1 MFQTFLAQAQSAA
14 PQQMPGGGIGSFFV
28 PLIFIFIMYFVMIRP
43 QKKRQQQ
50 QQQLT
55 SSLKTGDRIVTN
67 AGIHG
72 LISNVKENTAL
83 GLDIQGGTSFLIR
96 LKGGDKEVTKAMLD
110 QAVEVIRKRVDY
122 FGGGEPIISPVG
134 SDRILVQIP
143 GLDTAK
149 IQEARDQLSRVAK
162 LEFRLVYPDN
172 GERLREID
180 QGKQVIP
187 PEYRIETYKQQH
199 QAEGEKPIEERLLVK
214 KKADLAGDRVSG
226 AGASY
231 ERDGWAVHLRF
242 DSEGA
247 KQFGNITAA
256 NVHHRFAIVLDGVIQ
271 SAPVIQDAI
280 YGGDAQITGRFTEE
294 EARGLA
300 SVLENP
306 LQTPVSIE
314 EERSV
319 SPTLGLDSIRASILA
334 GLLGLA
340 ITLVCVAVYYKIP
353 GLIANLALII
363 NLILLVGA
371 LTLFHFVLTLPG
383 IAGIILT
390 IGLSVDANVLIYE
403 RLREEMALGKS
414 LKVAVKAAYE
424 KAFSSIFDANVTT
437 LITAAILFWQASG
450 PVKGFAISLTL
461 GILASL
467 FTALIVGRNFLGWF
481 VDTERL
487 KRISMLHL
495 ISSKHIDFLG
505 KGFLACMCSLALL
518 LAGATAFYI
527 RGERNFGVDFR
538 GGDLITMS
546 APNKIDVGQVRDA
559 LKPIGFAD
567 ASIQESAQGGK
578 SYITVRTPLN
588 TSDKVEKQIIQAMPN
603 AAFKVEG
610 SERVGALVG
619 GELARNSLVALGL
632 GILGI
637 LIFVTFRFEL
647 SFAVGAIVA
656 LLHDVLITVG
666 MFSLFGR
673 ELTLT
678 MVGAVLTIAGYSIND
693 TIVVYD
699 RIREGL
705 ASGRRGSIEQI
716 MNESINQTLSRTILT
731 STVTVIPILC
741 LFLFGGAVLR
751 DFSLAIII
759 GVAIGTYSSIFIA
772 SPIVLWWS
780 RARGR
785 GAAALRREVTEKATT
800 AANPLAQR

>member
-1 MFQTFLAQAQSAA
+1 MTPALTFFIGLVMLVLFGWYFATDQGLRKRLLA
-14 PQQMPGGGIGSFFV
+14 
-28 PLIFIFIMYFVMIRP
+28 
-43 QKKRQQQ
+43 
-50 QQQLT
+50 LT
-55 SSLKTGDRIVTN
+55 LTVLLVVFSIVT
-67 AGIHG
+67 IWPPEKK
-72 LISNVKENTAL
+72 IAL

-96 LKGGDKEVTKAMLD
+96 LKGGDKEVNKGMLD

-122 FGGGEPIISPVG
+122 FGASEPIISPVG
-134 SDRILVQIP
+134 NDRILVQIP

-162 LEFRLVYPDN
+162 LEFRLVYPDS
-172 GERLREID
+172 GERLRAID
-180 QGKQVIP
+180 ASKEVIP
-187 PEYRIETYKQQH
+187 PEYRIEVYKH
-199 QAEGEKPIEERLLVK
+199 PAEGNEKPTEERLLVK
-214 KKADLAGDRVSG
+214 KKADLGGDRVSG
-226 AGASY
+226 SNAYYGN
-231 ERDGWAVHLRF
+231 EGWTVQLKF

-247 KQFGNITAA
+247 QKFGQITEQYKG
-256 NVHHRFAIVLDGVIQ
+256 HRFAIVLDGIIQ
-271 SAPVIQDAI
+271 SAPVIRDAI
-280 YGGDAQITGRFTEE
+280 YGGDAVITGKFGEQ

-334 GLLGLA
+334 GLVGLA
-340 ITLVCVAVYYKIP
+340 ITLVCVAIYYKIP
-353 GLIANLALII
+353 GLVANLALII
-363 NLILLVGA
+363 NLILLIGA
-371 LTLFHFVLTLPG
+371 LTMFRFVLTLPG

-414 LKVAVKAAYE
+414 LKIAMKTAYE

-461 GILASL
+461 GVLASL

-578 SYITVRTPLN
+578 SYITIRTPLN
-588 TSDKVEKQIIQAMPN
+588 TSDKAEKQIIQTMPN
-603 AAFKVEG
+603 VGFKVEG

-619 GELARNSLVALGL
+619 GELAKNSLIALGL

-656 LLHDVLITVG
+656 LLHDVLMTVG
-666 MFSLFGR
+666 MFALLGR

-731 STVTVIPILC
+731 STVTLIPILC
-741 LFLFGGAVLR
+741 LFLFGGPVLR

-759 GVAIGTYSSIFIA
+759 GVVVGTYSSIFIA
-772 SPIVLWWS
+772 SPIVLWWT

-785 GAAALRREVTEKATT
+785 STVSLRREVTEKTST

>member
-1 MFQTFLAQAQSAA
+1 MTPALTFFIGLA
-14 PQQMPGGGIGSFFV
+14 MLVLFGW
-28 PLIFIFIMYFVMIRP
+28 YFATDQGPRKRILAMTLVLLLVVFSVATIWPP
-43 QKKRQQQ
+43 QKK
-50 QQQLT
+50 
-55 SSLKTGDRIVTN
+55 I
-67 AGIHG
+67 
-72 LISNVKENTAL
+72 AL

-96 LKGGDKEVTKAMLD
+96 LKPGDKPITKGMLD

-134 SDRILVQIP
+134 TDRILVQIP

-172 GERLREID
+172 GEKLKAID
-180 QGKQVIP
+180 EGKDVIP
-187 PEYRIETYKQQH
+187 PEYRIESHKIQR
-199 QAEGEKPIEERLLVK
+199 EGEKPIEERLLLK
-214 KKADLAGDRVSG
+214 KKAELSGNRVSN

-231 ERDGWAVHLRF
+231 EKEGWVVHLRF
-242 DSEGA
+242 DAEGA
-247 KQFGNITAA
+247 KEFGRITAA
-256 NVHHRFAIVLDGVIQ
+256 NIHHRFAIVLDGAIQ

-294 EARGLA
+294 EARSLA

-334 GLLGLA
+334 GLVGLA
-340 ITLVCVAVYYKIP
+340 ITIVCVAIYYKIP

-363 NLILLVGA
+363 NLVLLLGA
-371 LTLFHFVLTLPG
+371 LTMFHFVLTLPG

-390 IGLSVDANVLIYE
+390 IGLSVDANVLIFE

-414 LKVAVKAAYE
+414 LKVALNTAYE

-437 LITAAILFWQASG
+437 LITAAILFWKATG
-450 PVKGFAISLTL
+450 PVKGFAISLSL

-467 FTALIVGRNFLGWF
+467 FTALIVGRNCLGWF
-481 VDTERL
+481 VDTGRL

-495 ISSKHIDFLG
+495 IPAQKINFLG
-505 KGFLACMCSLALL
+505 KGFIACMCSLALL
-518 LAGATAFYI
+518 VAGATAFYL
-527 RGERNFGVDFR
+527 RGEKNFGVDFR
-538 GGDLITMS
+538 GGDLITLS
-546 APNKIDVGQVRDA
+546 APRTINIGQVRHA
-559 LKPIGFAD
+559 LQPLGLAD

-578 SYITVRTPLN
+578 SYITIRTPLN
-588 TSDKVEKQIIQAMPN
+588 TSDKVEKQILQSMPDTG
-603 AAFKVEG
+603 FSVEG

-619 GELARNSLVALGL
+619 GELAKSSLIALGL

-656 LLHDVLITVG
+656 LLHDVLMTVG
-666 MFSLFGR
+666 IFALLGR

-705 ASGRRGSIEQI
+705 ASGRRGTIEEI
-716 MNESINQTLSRTILT
+716 MNSSINQTLSRTILT
-731 STVTVIPILC
+731 STVTLIPILC
-741 LFLFGGAVLR
+741 LFFFGGAVLR

-759 GVAIGTYSSIFIA
+759 GVVVGTYSSIFIA

-780 RARGR
+780 RARGHTTSS
-785 GAAALRREVTEKATT
+785 LRREVIQQATP
-800 AANPLAQR
+800 ASSPVARRS

>member
-1 MFQTFLAQAQSAA
+1 MLVLFGWYFATDQGPRKRLLATTL
-14 PQQMPGGGIGSFFV
+14 MLMLV
-28 PLIFIFIMYFVMIRP
+28 IFSIITIWPP
-43 QKKRQQQ
+43 QKK
-50 QQQLT
+50 
-55 SSLKTGDRIVTN
+55 I
-67 AGIHG
+67 
-72 LISNVKENTAL
+72 AL

-96 LKGGDKEVTKAMLD
+96 LKGDKDVTKGMLD

-122 FGGGEPIISPVG
+122 FGASEPIISPVG
-134 SDRILVQIP
+134 NDRILVQIP

-172 GERLREID
+172 GQRLKAID
-180 QGKQVIP
+180 EGKDVIP
-187 PEYRIETYKQQH
+187 PDYRIETYKLRK
-199 QAEGEKPIEERLLVK
+199 EGNEPAREERLLVK
-214 KKADLAGDRVSG
+214 KKADLGGDHVTQAAPRYGNEGWEVQLKF
-226 AGASY
+226 
-231 ERDGWAVHLRF
+231 DG
-242 DSEGA
+242 EGT
-247 KQFGNITAA
+247 KKFGQITEA
-256 NVHHRFAIVLDGVIQ
+256 NVNHRFAIVLDGVIQ
-271 SAPVIQDAI
+271 SAPVIKTAI
-280 YGGDAQITGRFTEE
+280 YGGDAVISGGGMGEE

-340 ITLVCVAVYYKIP
+340 ITLVCVAIYYKIP
-353 GLIANLALII
+353 GLVANLALII
-363 NLILLVGA
+363 NLILLIGA
-371 LTLFHFVLTLPG
+371 LTMFRFVLTLPG

-578 SYITVRTPLN
+578 SYITIRTPLN
-588 TSDKVEKQIIQAMPN
+588 TSDKAEKQIIQTMPN
-603 AAFKVEG
+603 VGFKVEG

-619 GELARNSLVALGL
+619 GELAKNSLIALGL

-656 LLHDVLITVG
+656 LLHDVLMTVG
-666 MFSLFGR
+666 MFALLGR

-731 STVTVIPILC
+731 STVTLIPILC
-741 LFLFGGAVLR
+741 LFLFGGPVLR

-759 GVAIGTYSSIFIA
+759 GVVVGTYSSIFIA
-772 SPIVLWWS
+772 SPIVLWWT

-785 GAAALRREVTEKATT
+785 STVSLRREVTEKTST

>member
-1 MFQTFLAQAQSAA
+1 MTAGLTFFIGLVMLILFGWYFATDQGLRKHLLAATLMLLLVTFSIITIW
-14 PQQMPGGGIGSFFV
+14 P
-28 PLIFIFIMYFVMIRP
+28 P
-43 QKKRQQQ
+43 QKK
-50 QQQLT
+50 
-55 SSLKTGDRIVTN
+55 I
-67 AGIHG
+67 
-72 LISNVKENTAL
+72 AL

-96 LKGGDKEVTKAMLD
+96 LKGGDKEVNKGMLD

-172 GERLREID
+172 GERLRAID
-180 QGKQVIP
+180 TGKEVIP
-187 PEYRIETYKQQH
+187 PEYRIESYKH
-199 QAEGEKPIEERLLVK
+199 TAEGNEKPVEERLLVK
-214 KKADLAGDRVSG
+214 KKADLGGDRVS
-226 AGASY
+226 ASNAY
-231 ERDGWAVHLRF
+231 YGNEGWTVQLKF

-247 KQFGNITAA
+247 KKFGQITEQYKG
-256 NVHHRFAIVLDGVIQ
+256 HRFAIVLDGLIQ
-271 SAPVIQDAI
+271 SAPVIRDAI
-280 YGGDAQITGRFTEE
+280 YGGDAIITGKFSEH

-334 GLLGLA
+334 GLVGLA

-353 GLIANLALII
+353 GLVANLALII
-363 NLILLVGA
+363 NLVLLIGA
-371 LTLFHFVLTLPG
+371 LTMFHFVLTLPG

-414 LKVAVKAAYE
+414 LKVAVKTAYE

-437 LITAAILFWQASG
+437 LITAAILFWKASG

-467 FTALIVGRNFLGWF
+467 FTALIVGRNCLGWF
-481 VDTERL
+481 VDTGRL

-495 ISSKHIDFLG
+495 ISAQNINFLG

-518 LAGATAFYI
+518 LAGALAFYT
-527 RGERNFGVDFR
+527 RGDRNFGVDFR
-538 GGDLITMS
+538 GGDLITLS
-546 APNKIDVGQVRDA
+546 APGKIDIGQVRDA

-567 ASIQESAQGGK
+567 ASIQESTQGGK

-588 TSDKVEKQIIQAMPN
+588 TSDKVEKQIMQTIPGTG
-603 AAFKVEG
+603 FKVEG

-619 GELARNSLVALGL
+619 GELAKSSLIALGL

-656 LLHDVLITVG
+656 LLHDVLMTVG
-666 MFSLFGR
+666 MFSLLGR

-705 ASGRRGSIEQI
+705 ASGRRGTIEEI
-716 MNESINQTLSRTILT
+716 MNSSINQTLSRTILT
-731 STVTVIPILC
+731 STVTLIPILC
-741 LFLFGGAVLR
+741 LFFFGGAVLR
-751 DFSLAIII
+751 DFSLAIIV
-759 GVAIGTYSSIFIA
+759 GVVVGTYSSIFIA
-772 SPIVLWWS
+772 SPIVLWWT
-780 RARGR
+780 RARG
-785 GAAALRREVTEKATT
+785 GSATALRREITEKAAT
-800 AANPLAQR
+800 ANPLAQR

>member
-1 MFQTFLAQAQSAA
+1 MTPALTFLVGLAMLVLFGWYFATDQ
-14 PQQMPGGGIGSFFV
+14 GLRKR
-28 PLIFIFIMYFVMIRP
+28 LIATALLLVLVVFSIATIWPP
-43 QKKRQQQ
+43 QK
-50 QQQLT
+50 T
-55 SSLKTGDRIVTN
+55 I
-67 AGIHG
+67 
-72 LISNVKENTAL
+72 AL

-96 LKGGDKEVTKAMLD
+96 LKGGDKEVTKGMLD
-110 QAVEVIRKRVDY
+110 QAVEVIRKRIDT
-122 FGGGEPIISPVG
+122 FGVSEPIISPVAN
-134 SDRILVQIP
+134 DRILVQIP

-172 GERLREID
+172 GERLRQID
-180 QGKQVIP
+180 EGKQVIP
-187 PEYRIETYKQQH
+187 PDYRIETYKLSP
-199 QAEGEKPIEERLLVK
+199 EGESVAGVKEKPREERLLVK
-214 KKADLAGDRVSG
+214 KKADLSGDRVSN

-231 ERDGWAVHLRF
+231 ERDGWVVHLRF

-247 KQFGNITAA
+247 KKFGDITAA
-256 NVHHRFAIVLDGVIQ
+256 HIHHRFAIVLDGIIQ

-300 SVLENP
+300 SVLQNP

-334 GLLGLA
+334 GLVGLA

-363 NLILLVGA
+363 NLILLIGA
-371 LTLFHFVLTLPG
+371 LTMFHFVLTLPG

-414 LKVAVKAAYE
+414 LKVALNTAYE

-437 LITAAILFWQASG
+437 LITAAILFWKATG

-467 FTALIVGRNFLGWF
+467 FTALIVGRNCLGSL
-481 VDTERL
+481 VDTGRL

-495 ISSKHIDFLG
+495 ISAQNINFLG
-505 KGFLACMCSLALL
+505 KGFIACMCSLALL
-518 LAGATAFYI
+518 LAGAFAFYQ

-538 GGDLITMS
+538 GGDLITLS
-546 APNKIDVGQVRDA
+546 AAGKIDIGQVRGA
-559 LKPIGFAD
+559 LKPIGLAD
-567 ASIQESAQGGK
+567 ASIQESTQVGR
-578 SYITVRTPLN
+578 SYITIRTPLN
-588 TSDKVEKQIIQAMPN
+588 TSDKVEKQVMQTLPSTG
-603 AAFKVEG
+603 FRVEG

-619 GELARNSLVALGL
+619 GELAKNSLIALGL

-647 SFAVGAIVA
+647 AFAVGAIVA
-656 LLHDVLITVG
+656 LLHDVFMTVG
-666 MFSLFGR
+666 VFSLLGR

-678 MVGAVLTIAGYSIND
+678 MIGAVLTIAGYSIND

-705 ASGRRGSIEQI
+705 ASGRRGTIEEI
-716 MNESINQTLSRTILT
+716 MNSSINQTLSRTILT
-731 STVTVIPILC
+731 STVTLIPILC
-741 LFLFGGAVLR
+741 LFFFGGAVLR

-759 GVAIGTYSSIFIA
+759 GVIVGTYSSIFIA
-772 SPIVLWWS
+772 SPIVLWWT
-780 RARGR
+780 RARGG
-785 GAAALRREVTEKATT
+785 GATALRREVTEKAA

>member
-1 MFQTFLAQAQSAA
+1 MTPALTFFIGLA
-14 PQQMPGGGIGSFFV
+14 MLVLFGW
-28 PLIFIFIMYFVMIRP
+28 YFATDQGPRKRLLAMTLMLLLVVFSIATIWPP
-43 QKKRQQQ
+43 QKK
-50 QQQLT
+50 
-55 SSLKTGDRIVTN
+55 I
-67 AGIHG
+67 
-72 LISNVKENTAL
+72 AL

-96 LKGGDKEVTKAMLD
+96 LVPGDKPITKGMLD
-110 QAVEVIRKRVDY
+110 QAVEVIRKRIDV
-122 FGGGEPIISPVG
+122 FGVSEPIISPVG
-134 SDRILVQIP
+134 GDRILVQIP

-172 GERLREID
+172 GQRLKAID
-180 QGKQVIP
+180 EGKDVIP
-187 PEYRIETYKQQH
+187 PDYRIETYKLRK
-199 QAEGEKPIEERLLVK
+199 EGNEPARNERLLVK
-214 KKADLAGDRVSG
+214 KKADLGGDHVTQAAPRYGNEGWEVQLKF
-226 AGASY
+226 
-231 ERDGWAVHLRF
+231 DG
-242 DSEGA
+242 EGT
-247 KQFGNITAA
+247 KKFGQITEA
-256 NVHHRFAIVLDGVIQ
+256 NVNHRFAIVLDGVIQ
-271 SAPVIQDAI
+271 SAPVIKTAI
-280 YGGDAQITGRFTEE
+280 YGGDAVISGGGMGEE

-334 GLLGLA
+334 GLVGLA

-353 GLIANLALII
+353 GLVANLALII
-363 NLILLVGA
+363 NLILLIGA
-371 LTLFHFVLTLPG
+371 LTMFRFVLTLPG

-414 LKVAVKAAYE
+414 LKVAIKTAYE

-437 LITAAILFWQASG
+437 LITAAILFWKASG
-450 PVKGFAISLTL
+450 PVKGFAIALTL

-481 VDTERL
+481 VDTGCL

-495 ISSKHIDFLG
+495 ISAQHINFLG

-527 RGERNFGVDFR
+527 RCERKLGVDFR
-538 GGDLITMS
+538 VGDLIRMS

-578 SYITVRTPLN
+578 SYITIRTPLN
-588 TSDKVEKQIIQAMPN
+588 TSDKAEKQIMQAMPN
-603 AAFKVEG
+603 FGFKVEG
-610 SERVGALVG
+610 SERGGALVG
-619 GELARNSLVALGL
+619 GELAKNSLIALGL

-656 LLHDVLITVG
+656 LLHDVLMTVG
-666 MFSLFGR
+666 MLSLMGR

-705 ASGRRGSIEQI
+705 ASGRRGTIEEI
-716 MNESINQTLSRTILT
+716 MNSSINQTLSRTILT
-731 STVTVIPILC
+731 STVTLIPILC
-741 LFLFGGAVLR
+741 LFFFGGAVLR

-759 GVAIGTYSSIFIA
+759 GVVVGTYSSIFIA
-772 SPIVLWWS
+772 SPIVLWWT
-780 RARGR
+780 RARGGR
-785 GAAALRREVTEKATT
+785 ESALRREITEKAAT

>member
-1 MFQTFLAQAQSAA
+1 MTPAFTFLAGLA
-14 PQQMPGGGIGSFFV
+14 MLVLFGW
-28 PLIFIFIMYFVMIRP
+28 YFATDQGPRKRLLAMTLMLVLVVSSIVTIWPP
-43 QKKRQQQ
+43 QKK
-50 QQQLT
+50 
-55 SSLKTGDRIVTN
+55 I
-67 AGIHG
+67 
-72 LISNVKENTAL
+72 AL

-96 LKGGDKEVTKAMLD
+96 LKGGDKEVTKGMLD

-149 IQEARDQLSRVAK
+149 VQEARDQLSRVAK
-162 LEFRLVYPDN
+162 LEFRMVYPDN
-172 GERLREID
+172 GDRLRAID
-180 QGKQVIP
+180 AGKEVIP
-187 PEYRIETYKQQH
+187 PDYRIEVYKIA
-199 QAEGEKPIEERLLVK
+199 AEENEKPREERLLVK
-214 KKADLAGDRVSG
+214 KKADLGGEHVSHASAGYG
-226 AGASY
+226 N
-231 ERDGWAVHLRF
+231 EGWEVKLDF
-242 DSEGA
+242 DTEGA
-247 KQFGNITAA
+247 KRFGDITAA
-256 NVHHRFAIVLDGVIQ
+256 NVGHRFAIVLDGVIQ
-271 SAPVIQDAI
+271 SAPVIKTAI
-280 YGGDAQITGRFTEE
+280 YGGNAVISGGRMGEP

-334 GLLGLA
+334 GLVGLV

-371 LTLFHFVLTLPG
+371 LTMFHFVLTLPG

-414 LKVAVKAAYE
+414 LKVAVNTAYE

-437 LITAAILFWQASG
+437 LITAAILFWKASG
-450 PVKGFAISLTL
+450 PVKGFAISLSL

-467 FTALIVGRNFLGWF
+467 FTALIVGRNCLGWL
-481 VDTERL
+481 VDTGRL

-495 ISSKHIDFLG
+495 ISAQNINFLG
-505 KGFLACMCSLALL
+505 KGFIACMCSLALL
-518 LAGATAFYI
+518 LAGAFAFYK

-538 GGDLITMS
+538 GGDLITLS
-546 APNKIDVGQVRDA
+546 APGKIDIGQVRGA
-559 LKPIGFAD
+559 LKPIGLAD
-567 ASIQESAQGGK
+567 ASIQEATQAGR
-578 SYITVRTPLN
+578 SYITIRTPLN
-588 TSDKVEKQIIQAMPN
+588 TSDKVEKQVMQTLPGSG
-603 AAFKVEG
+603 FRVEG

-619 GELARNSLVALGL
+619 GELAKNSLIALGL

-637 LIFVTFRFEL
+637 LIFVTFRFQL

-656 LLHDVLITVG
+656 LLHDVLMTVG
-666 MFSLFGR
+666 VFALFGR

-678 MVGAVLTIAGYSIND
+678 IVGAVLTVAGYSIND

-705 ASGRRGSIEQI
+705 ASGRRGTIEQI
-716 MNESINQTLSRTILT
+716 MNSSINQTLSRTILT
-731 STVTVIPILC
+731 STVTLIPILC

-759 GVAIGTYSSIFIA
+759 GVVVGTYSSIFIA
-772 SPIVLWWS
+772 SPIVLWWT
-780 RARGR
+780 RARGG
-785 GAAALRREVTEKATT
+785 GATALRREVTEKAA

>member
-1 MFQTFLAQAQSAA
+1 MTPALTFLAGLAILVLFGWYFATDQGLRKRLLAA
-14 PQQMPGGGIGSFFV
+14 TLMLLLVVSSIVTIWP
-28 PLIFIFIMYFVMIRP
+28 P
-43 QKKRQQQ
+43 QKK
-50 QQQLT
+50 
-55 SSLKTGDRIVTN
+55 I
-67 AGIHG
+67 
-72 LISNVKENTAL
+72 AL

-110 QAVEVIRKRVDY
+110 QAVEVIRKRIDT
-122 FGGGEPIISPVG
+122 FGVSEPIISPVAN
-134 SDRILVQIP
+134 DRILVQIP

-172 GERLREID
+172 GERLRQID
-180 QGKQVIP
+180 EGKQVIP
-187 PEYRIETYKQQH
+187 PDYRIETYKLSP
-199 QAEGEKPIEERLLVK
+199 EGAPMTNEFGEGVAGAKEKSREERLLVK
-214 KKADLAGDRVSG
+214 KKADLSGDRVSS

-231 ERDGWAVHLRF
+231 ERDGWVVHLRF

-247 KQFGNITAA
+247 KKFGDITAA
-256 NVHHRFAIVLDGVIQ
+256 HVHHRFAIVLDGVIQ

-300 SVLENP
+300 SVLQNP

-334 GLLGLA
+334 GLVGLA

-371 LTLFHFVLTLPG
+371 LTMFHFVLTLPG

-390 IGLSVDANVLIYE
+390 IGLSVDANVLIFE

-414 LKVAVKAAYE
+414 LKVALNTAYE

-437 LITAAILFWQASG
+437 LITAAILFWKATG

-467 FTALIVGRNFLGWF
+467 FTALIVGRNCLGWL
-481 VDTERL
+481 VDTGKV

-495 ISSKHIDFLG
+495 ISAQNINFLG
-505 KGFLACMCSLALL
+505 KGFIACMCSLALL
-518 LAGATAFYI
+518 LAGAFAFYQ

-538 GGDLITMS
+538 GGDLITLS
-546 APNKIDVGQVRDA
+546 SPGKIDIGQVRGA
-559 LKPIGFAD
+559 LRPIGLAD
-567 ASIQESAQGGK
+567 ASIQESTQVGR
-578 SYITVRTPLN
+578 SYITIRTPLN
-588 TSDKVEKQIIQAMPN
+588 TSDKVEKQVMQALP
-603 AAFKVEG
+603 ATGFRVEG

-619 GELARNSLVALGL
+619 GELAKNSLIALGL

-637 LIFVTFRFEL
+637 LIFVTFRFQL

-656 LLHDVLITVG
+656 LLHDVLMTVG
-666 MFSLFGR
+666 VFALFGR

-678 MVGAVLTIAGYSIND
+678 IVGAVLTVAGYSIND

-705 ASGRRGSIEQI
+705 ASGRRGTIEEI
-716 MNESINQTLSRTILT
+716 MNSSINQTLSRTILT
-731 STVTVIPILC
+731 STVTLIPILC

-759 GVAIGTYSSIFIA
+759 GVVVGTYSSIFIA
-772 SPIVLWWS
+772 SPIVLWWT
-780 RARGR
+780 RARGG
-785 GAAALRREVTEKATT
+785 GATALRREVTEKAA

>member
-1 MFQTFLAQAQSAA
+1 MSPAFTFS
-14 PQQMPGGGIGSFFV
+14 IGLLL
-28 PLIFIFIMYFVMIRP
+28 LILFGWYFATDYGLRKRLIATLLGALLVAFSIATIWP
-43 QKKRQQQ
+43 PEKK
-50 QQQLT
+50 
-55 SSLKTGDRIVTN
+55 I
-67 AGIHG
+67 
-72 LISNVKENTAL
+72 AL
-83 GLDIQGGTSFLIR
+83 GLDIKGGTSFLIK
-96 LKGGDKEVTKAMLD
+96 LQQVDKDKPITPGLLD

-134 SDRILVQIP
+134 QDRILVQIP

-162 LEFRLVYPDN
+162 LEFRLVYPDS
-172 GERLREID
+172 GERLAAID
-180 QGKQVIP
+180 KGTEVVP
-187 PEYRIETYKQQH
+187 PEYKIENYKH
-199 QAEGEKPIEERLLVK
+199 AAEDNEKATVERLLVK
-214 KKADLAGDRVSG
+214 KKADLGGDRVSG
-226 AGASY
+226 SNAYYGN
-231 ERDGWAVHLRF
+231 EGWTVQLKF

-247 KQFGNITAA
+247 KKFGQITEKSKGY
-256 NVHHRFAIVLDGVIQ
+256 RFAIVLDGRIQ
-271 SAPVIQDAI
+271 SAPVIRDAI
-280 YGGDAQITGRFTEE
+280 YGGDAQITGRFSEQ
-294 EARGLA
+294 EARQLA

-334 GLLGLA
+334 GLVGLA

-371 LTLFHFVLTLPG
+371 LTMFHFVLTLPG

-414 LKVAVKAAYE
+414 LKVALNTAYE

-437 LITAAILFWQASG
+437 LITAAILFWKASG
-450 PVKGFAISLTL
+450 PVKGFAISLSL

-467 FTALIVGRNFLGWF
+467 FTALIVGRNCLGWL
-481 VDTERL
+481 VDTGRV

-495 ISSKHIDFLG
+495 ISAQNINFLG
-505 KGFLACMCSLALL
+505 KGFIACMCSLALL
-518 LAGATAFYI
+518 LAGAFAFYK

-538 GGDLITMS
+538 GGDLITLS
-546 APNKIDVGQVRDA
+546 APGKIDIGQVRGA
-559 LKPIGFAD
+559 LKPIGLAD
-567 ASIQESAQGGK
+567 ASIQESTQVGR
-578 SYITVRTPLN
+578 SYITIRTPLN
-588 TSDKVEKQIIQAMPN
+588 TSDKVENQVMQTLPSSG
-603 AAFKVEG
+603 FRVEG

-619 GELARNSLVALGL
+619 GELAKNSLIALGL

-637 LIFVTFRFEL
+637 LIFVTFRFQL

-656 LLHDVLITVG
+656 LLHDVLMTVG
-666 MFSLFGR
+666 VFALFGR

-678 MVGAVLTIAGYSIND
+678 VVGAVLTVAGYSIND

-705 ASGRRGSIEQI
+705 ASGRRGTIEEI
-716 MNESINQTLSRTILT
+716 MNSSINQTLSRTILT
-731 STVTVIPILC
+731 STVTLIPILC

-759 GVAIGTYSSIFIA
+759 GVAVGTYSSIFIA
-772 SPIVLWWS
+772 SPIVLWWT
-780 RARGR
+780 RARG
-785 GAAALRREVTEKATT
+785 GGKTSLQREITSKQTKPAT
-800 AANPLAQR
+800 AS

>member
-1 MFQTFLAQAQSAA
+1 MTPGITFIVGLAMLVLFGWYFATDQ
-14 PQQMPGGGIGSFFV
+14 GSRKRLLAMTLMLLLV
-28 PLIFIFIMYFVMIRP
+28 VCSIVTIWPP
-43 QKKRQQQ
+43 QKK
-50 QQQLT
+50 
-55 SSLKTGDRIVTN
+55 I
-67 AGIHG
+67 
-72 LISNVKENTAL
+72 AL

-96 LKGGDKEVTKAMLD
+96 LKGGDKEVTKGMLD
-110 QAVEVIRKRVDY
+110 QAVEVIRKRIDV
-122 FGGGEPIISPVG
+122 FGVSEPIISPVAN
-134 SDRILVQIP
+134 DRILVQIP

-172 GERLREID
+172 GERLKAID
-180 QGKQVIP
+180 EGKEVIP
-187 PEYRIETYKQQH
+187 PEYRIEVHKLA
-199 QAEGEKPIEERLLVK
+199 AEGAPMTNEFGESVAGTKQEPREERLLVK
-214 KKADLAGDRVSG
+214 KKADLSGERVSS

-231 ERDGWAVHLRF
+231 ERDGWVVHLRF

-256 NVHHRFAIVLDGVIQ
+256 HVHHRFAIVLDGVIQ

-319 SPTLGLDSIRASILA
+319 SPTLGQDSIRASILA
-334 GLLGLA
+334 GLVGLA
-340 ITLVCVAVYYKIP
+340 ITLVCVAIYYKIP
-353 GLIANLALII
+353 GLVADLALII

-371 LTLFHFVLTLPG
+371 LTMFHFVLTLPG

-414 LKVAVKAAYE
+414 LKVALNTAYD

-437 LITAAILFWQASG
+437 LITAAILFWKASG
-450 PVKGFAISLTL
+450 PVRGFAIALTL

-467 FTALIVGRNFLGWF
+467 FTALIVGRNCLGWL
-481 VDTERL
+481 VDTGRL

-495 ISSKHIDFLG
+495 ISAQNINFLG
-505 KGFLACMCSLALL
+505 KGFIACMCSLALL
-518 LAGATAFYI
+518 LAGGFAFYK
-527 RGERNFGVDFR
+527 RGDRNFGVDFR
-538 GGDLITMS
+538 GGDLITLS
-546 APNKIDVGQVRDA
+546 APGKIDIGQVRGA
-559 LKPIGFAD
+559 LKPIGLAD
-567 ASIQESAQGGK
+567 ASIQESTQVGR
-578 SYITVRTPLN
+578 SYITIRTPLN
-588 TSDKVEKQIIQAMPN
+588 TSDKVEKQVMQTLPSSG
-603 AAFKVEG
+603 FRVEG

-619 GELARNSLVALGL
+619 GELAKNSLIALGL

-647 SFAVGAIVA
+647 AFAVGAIVA
-656 LLHDVLITVG
+656 LLHDVLMTVG
-666 MFSLFGR
+666 MFALLGH

-678 MVGAVLTIAGYSIND
+678 MIGAVLTIAGYSIND

-705 ASGRRGSIEQI
+705 ASGRRGTIEEI
-716 MNESINQTLSRTILT
+716 MNSSINQTLSRTILT
-731 STVTVIPILC
+731 STVTLIPILC
-741 LFLFGGAVLR
+741 LFFFGGAVLR

-759 GVAIGTYSSIFIA
+759 GVIVGTYSSIFIA
-772 SPIVLWWS
+772 SPIVLWWT
-780 RARGR
+780 RARGG
-785 GAAALRREVTEKATT
+785 GATALRREITEKAT

>member
-1 MFQTFLAQAQSAA
+1 MTPALTFFIGLAMLVLFGWYFATDQ
-14 PQQMPGGGIGSFFV
+14 GSRKRLLAMTLMLLLV
-28 PLIFIFIMYFVMIRP
+28 IFSIATIWPP
-43 QKKRQQQ
+43 QKK
-50 QQQLT
+50 
-55 SSLKTGDRIVTN
+55 I
-67 AGIHG
+67 
-72 LISNVKENTAL
+72 AL

-96 LKGGDKEVTKAMLD
+96 LVPGDKPITKGMLD
-110 QAVEVIRKRVDY
+110 QAVEVIRKRIDV
-122 FGGGEPIISPVG
+122 FGVSEPIISPVG
-134 SDRILVQIP
+134 GDRILVQIP

-162 LEFRLVYPDN
+162 LEFRLVYSDN

-180 QGKQVIP
+180 EGKQVIP
-187 PEYRIETYKQQH
+187 PEYRIETYKMQR
-199 QAEGEKPIEERLLVK
+199 EGEKPVEERLLVK
-214 KKADLAGDRVSG
+214 KKADLSGEHVSS

-231 ERDGWAVHLRF
+231 EKDGWVVHLRF
-242 DSEGA
+242 DAEGA
-247 KQFGNITAA
+247 KQFGSITAA
-256 NVHHRFAIVLDGVIQ
+256 NVHHRFAIVLDGIIQ

-280 YGGDAQITGRFTEE
+280 YGGDAQITGRFTED

-319 SPTLGLDSIRASILA
+319 SPTLGLDSIKASILA
-334 GLLGLA
+334 GLVGLA
-340 ITLVCVAVYYKIP
+340 ITLVCVAIYYKIP
-353 GLIANLALII
+353 GLVANVALII

-371 LTLFHFVLTLPG
+371 MTMFHFVLTLPG

-414 LKVAVKAAYE
+414 LKIALNTAYE

-437 LITAAILFWQASG
+437 LITAAILFWKATG
-450 PVKGFAISLTL
+450 PVRGFAIALSL

-481 VDTERL
+481 VDTGKL

-495 ISSKHIDFLG
+495 ISAQNINFLG
-505 KGFLACMCSLALL
+505 KGFIACMCSLALL
-518 LAGATAFYI
+518 LAGAGAFYI
-527 RGERNFGVDFR
+527 RGDRNFGVDFR
-538 GGDLITMS
+538 GGDLITLS
-546 APNKIDVGQVRDA
+546 APGKIDVGQVRHA
-559 LKPIGFAD
+559 LQPIGLAD
-567 ASIQESAQGGK
+567 ASIQESTQVGK
-578 SYITVRTPLN
+578 SYITIRTPLN
-588 TSDKVEKQIIQAMPN
+588 TSDKVEKQIMQTLPN
-603 AAFKVEG
+603 AGFTVEG

-619 GELARNSLVALGL
+619 GELAKSSLIALGL

-656 LLHDVLITVG
+656 LLHDVLMTVG
-666 MFSLFGR
+666 VFALLGR

-705 ASGRRGSIEQI
+705 ASGRRGTIEEI
-716 MNESINQTLSRTILT
+716 MNSSINQTLSRTILT
-731 STVTVIPILC
+731 STVTLIPILC
-741 LFLFGGAVLR
+741 LFFFGGAVLR

-759 GVAIGTYSSIFIA
+759 GVVVGTYSSIFIA
-772 SPIVLWWS
+772 SPIVLWWT
-780 RARGR
+780 RARGGR
-785 GAAALRREVTEKATT
+785 ESALRREITEKAAT

>member
-1 MFQTFLAQAQSAA
+1 MTPALTFLVGLA
-14 PQQMPGGGIGSFFV
+14 MLVLFGW
-28 PLIFIFIMYFVMIRP
+28 YFATDQGLRKRLLAMTLMLVLVVSSIVTIWPP
-43 QKKRQQQ
+43 QKK
-50 QQQLT
+50 
-55 SSLKTGDRIVTN
+55 I
-67 AGIHG
+67 
-72 LISNVKENTAL
+72 AL

-96 LKGGDKEVTKAMLD
+96 LKGGDKEVTKGMLD

-134 SDRILVQIP
+134 TDRILVQIP

-180 QGKQVIP
+180 EGKQVIP
-187 PEYRIETYKQQH
+187 PEFRIETYKMQR
-199 QAEGEKPIEERLLVK
+199 EGEKPVEERLLVK
-214 KKADLAGDRVSG
+214 KKADLSGERVSN

-231 ERDGWAVHLRF
+231 EKDGWVVHLRF
-242 DSEGA
+242 DAEGA

-256 NVHHRFAIVLDGVIQ
+256 NVHHRFAIVLDGIIQ

-319 SPTLGLDSIRASILA
+319 SPTLGLDSIRASVLA
-334 GLLGLA
+334 GLVGLV
-340 ITLVCVAVYYKIP
+340 ITLICVGIYYKIP
-353 GLIANLALII
+353 GLVANLALII

-371 LTLFHFVLTLPG
+371 LTMFHFVLTLPG

-414 LKVAVKAAYE
+414 LKVAIKTAYE

-437 LITAAILFWQASG
+437 LITAAILFWNASG
-450 PVKGFAISLTL
+450 PVKGFAIALTL

-481 VDTERL
+481 VDTGRL

-495 ISSKHIDFLG
+495 ISAQHINFLG

-546 APNKIDVGQVRDA
+546 APNRVDVGHGRDA

-578 SYITVRTPLN
+578 SYITIRRPLK
-588 TSDKVEKQIIQAMPN
+588 TSDKAEKQIMQAMPN
-603 AAFKVEG
+603 VGFKVEG

-619 GELARNSLVALGL
+619 GELAKNSLIALGL

-656 LLHDVLITVG
+656 LLHDVLMTVG
-666 MFSLFGR
+666 MFSLLGR

-678 MVGAVLTIAGYSIND
+678 MIGAILTIAGYSIND

-705 ASGRRGSIEQI
+705 ASGRRGTIEEI
-716 MNESINQTLSRTILT
+716 MNSSINQTLSRTILT
-731 STVTVIPILC
+731 STVTLIPILC
-741 LFLFGGAVLR
+741 LFFFGGAVLR
-751 DFSLAIII
+751 DFSLAIIV
-759 GVAIGTYSSIFIA
+759 GVIVGTYSSIFIA
-772 SPIVLWWS
+772 SPIVLWWT
-780 RARGR
+780 RARGG
-785 GAAALRREVTEKATT
+785 GATALRREVTQKAA